1 MQVDDLEIIVE
12 SNSEKVAAALEKI
25 RERFKA
31 LDKAINKSEGFAK
44 LNSDLDGLGKKI
56 ADIESQIDSYAGK
69 LESAL
74 SKISKVSVNPA
85 GLKEMSSALKRIVDS
100 ASKVSSMP
108 DFGGTMATLAGSLAG
123 SLSAFQGM
131 QFPDLTKLVNP
142 LARLPKVMDS
152 LDPKKIDEFTKTLEE
167 MLKRLTPYAQ
177 QLNDVAVIAS
187 NLSATKAVEKV
198 VTDKAVSNAQ
208 AFQNTLKGLKTGLK
222 SIAAFALGGVLSRY
236 TLKNFIDES
245 NKYVEDLNLFTASL
259 RGYADEAKN
268 YADQVAEI
276 MGIDPAAWMRNQG
289 VFMTLTTGFG
299 VASDRA
305 YTMSTQLTQLGY
317 DLSSFYNISVEDA
330 MQKLQSGMAG
340 ELEPLRRLGYD
351 LSKAKLEAIAL
362 SKGIDKSY
370 NSMSQAEKAQ
380 LRYYAI
386 LTQVTTAQGDMSRT
400 LEAPANQM
408 RILNAQ
414 VTQLTRALGNI
425 FIPLMNKIMP
435 YVIAFVKV
443 MREVADIVAK
453 LVGFKLPEIDYSGLS
468 DYSSNLSD
476 GFDDANDSAKKLQR
490 TLFGFD
496 QINKLNGSNGSGF
509 GDEGGSGMFDF
520 ELPTYDFLGD
530 AVSGKVG
537 EIVLKMREW
546 LGIDKEISSWADL
559 MNTRLAR
566 LAGLVAGVAVATK
579 AIKFAHA
586 FTQFSSFQQKLTKV
600 TAGIG
605 VFVSGMALAT
615 EGGKKLAR
623 ALNGKSDSLGAAI
636 GMLVGGTALG
646 AMGGFMFGG
655 PIGALIGG
663 LGALVTGFIAAENEQ
678 AKMISELR
686 ITDAYTIQGRAID
699 EVRGALEDY
708 LAAYDFDKIGEWN
721 QKVKDSTQAYKD
733 AKDAYDK
740 LAGSLATGQNSAA
753 VVESLATAFEKLV
766 EATNNLNKIK
776 FDSLFQNIAQ
786 GIKSN
791 ITEDL
796 TGRLDDL
803 LGKISAAEALVGQRV
818 NGIGARYN
826 EIISEIMSTADKNG
840 NVTVSEA
847 QRKEMGKLRDDLAK
861 FSLTQDSATAGWQ
874 AQMTMA
880 EANAINAGG
889 SRSEIQNNLAS
900 FVSARDEYLKQM
912 TEKMY
917 TDTATL
923 SQLISLDQT
932 EFGGQ
937 LGFSPSNLATLRDS
951 YAAQIDNI
959 NSQYNTIIDSI
970 WDTYRRSFFVQ
981 ANTIYGQG
989 GRAGAEDR
997 LYEPSGSVSYA
1008 QTQAYKKVMDEWDA
1022 LSSII
1027 LSFKNSSTVDLDRI
1041 LEEAMEKFNV
1051 TSSGGGSRRRML
1063 YASGGFPD
1071 AGEVFIARESGNE
1084 MVGRIG
1090 SRSAVANNDQIVSG
1104 IARGVREAMKGS
1116 SGGNWTIQIVEDG
1129 RVTGTKIVTA
1139 AERQNRRDGKS
1150 VIKLGV

>member
-108 DFGGTMATLAGSLAG
+108 DFGSTMATLAGSLAG

-131 QFPDLTKLVNP
+131 QFPDLTKMVNP

-317 DLSSFYNISVEDA
+317 DLSSFYNITVEDA
-330 MQKLQSGMAG
+330 MTKLQSGMAG

-443 MREVADIVAK
+443 MREVADIIAK

-496 QINKLNGSNGSGF
+496 QINKLNGSNASGF
-509 GDEGGSGMFDF
+509 GDEGGSGWFDF

-546 LGIDKEISSWADL
+546 LGIDKEITSWADL
-559 MNTRLAR
+559 MNTKLGRMVSLF
-566 LAGLVAGVAVATK
+566 AGIVTATK
-579 AIKFAHA
+579 AIKFTWA
-586 FTQFSSFQQKLTKV
+586 FSQFNAAQQKVTKLA
-600 TAGIG
+600 AG
-605 VFVSGMALAT
+605 FALLAASVGLAID
-615 EGGKKLAR
+615 GGKRLAK
-623 ALNGKSDSLGAAI
+623 ALNGNGSVGAACAE
-636 GMLVGGTALG
+636 LVGGAAFGTI
-646 AMGGFMFGG
+646 GGFLVGG
-655 PIGALIGG
+655 PVGALIG
-663 LGALVTGFIAAENEQ
+663 ALVSMVAAFTSAKNE
-678 AKMISELR
+678 AFNLAVELDK
-686 ITDAYTIQGRAID
+686 TTAYTVVGEKISD
-699 EVRGALEDY
+699 VREKTERY
-708 LAAYDFDKIGEWN
+708 LKSLNFDKIGEWN
-721 QKVKDSTQAYKD
+721 RKIEESAGAYHD
-733 AKDAYDK
+733 AAYEYDLLYSSLTGKTISADK
-740 LAGSLATGQNSAA
+740 I
-753 VVESLATAFEKLV
+753 ESLASAFERLAEAAMQLAKAKLDSV
-766 EATNNLNKIK
+766 IEGLARSIDLNIS
-776 FDSLFQNIAQ
+776 D
-786 GIKSN
+786 
-791 ITEDL
+791 EL
-796 TGRLDDL
+796 TGRLENL
-803 LGKISAAEALVGQRV
+803 IGKINEANIMLQGKIS
-818 NGIGARYN
+818 GISTEYQG
-826 EIISEIMSTADKNG
+826 IINDILATRDEKG
-840 NVTVSEA
+840 NVTITNA
-847 QRKEMGKLRDDLAK
+847 QRQRMSELRNQLTK
-861 FSLTQDSATAGWQ
+861 FSLANDPATAAWNASKEVISSQ
-874 AQMTMA
+874 
-880 EANAINAGG
+880 AINAGG
-889 SRSEIQNNLAS
+889 DRSAISSNLNTLIAT
-900 FVSARDEYLKQM
+900 RDQYV
-912 TEKMY
+912 
-917 TDTATL
+917 TDLLTKYNTDVQTL
-923 SQLISLDQT
+923 QSLISLGLRD
-932 EFGGQ
+932 ESGKALFGNND
-937 LGFSPSNLATLRDS
+937 LNTLRNS
-951 YAAQIDNI
+951 YLAQYDTIS
-959 NSQYNTIIDSI
+959 SQYN
-970 WDTYRRSFFVQ
+970 
-981 ANTIYGQG
+981 
-989 GRAGAEDR
+989 
-997 LYEPSGSVSYA
+997 SV
-1008 QTQAYKKVMDEWDA
+1008 
-1022 LSSII
+1022 
-1027 LSFKNSSTVDLDRI
+1027 LDRVYNTYAESFNSQIDKI
-1041 LEEAMEKFNV
+1041 LGEHGATREGIKRDSQERIMV
-1051 TSSGGGSRRRML
+1051 TSSSADWVKRARSLEDERNKLLDMISSFYKDLTNLFAVANTRESYGWL
-1063 YASGGFPD
+1063 PNTATPYASGGFPD

-1090 SRSAVANNDQIVSG
+1090 SRSAVANNDQIVAG